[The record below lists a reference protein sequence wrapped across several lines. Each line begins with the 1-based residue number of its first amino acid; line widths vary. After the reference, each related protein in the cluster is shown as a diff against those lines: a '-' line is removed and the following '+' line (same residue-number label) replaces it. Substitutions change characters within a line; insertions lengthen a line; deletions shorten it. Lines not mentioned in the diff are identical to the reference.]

1 MVYSNE
7 VQALTHTK
15 RRFPRSFSAPWE
27 KNCSYKYLIPLHL
40 KSIDLRNFQK
50 QKRVSGQF
58 FQYCG
63 AKSFWSFPSSLLYGS
78 LKCSHSTGEQ
88 CQIWTNFSLLGHFLV
103 QNENF
108 FVKKSKKK
116 HRTLVK
122 GRRNFYKWHRCMHW
136 KFFVEFWKI
145 SRTCFQKT
153 FRTSWQCTKLCT
165 KQKNFRKT
173 DFSPR

>member
-1 MVYSNE
+1 MFVQISYSLTFKIYWPQKLPETITSLWTIFFSTVGQKVFEVSREAFSMVHSNVRIQQE
-7 VQALTHTK
+7 
-15 RRFPRSFSAPWE
+15 SSAKFE
-27 KNCSYKYLIPLHL
+27 LI
-40 KSIDLRNFQK
+40 SACW
-50 QKRVSGQF
+50 V
-58 FQYCG
+58 
-63 AKSFWSFPSSLLYGS
+63 
-78 LKCSHSTGEQ
+78 T
-88 CQIWTNFSLLGHFLV
+88 FLV

-122 GRRNFYKWHRCMHW
+122 GRRNIYKWHRCMHW

-173 DFSPR
+173 DFLPPWYFDHFMNTNC